1 MVLSQK
7 RSHLNEPEAILYI
20 VVPKTVELKYAF
32 SIPHYKT

>member
-1 MVLSQK
+1 MESSDIQFW
-7 RSHLNEPEAILYI
+7 NEPEAILYI